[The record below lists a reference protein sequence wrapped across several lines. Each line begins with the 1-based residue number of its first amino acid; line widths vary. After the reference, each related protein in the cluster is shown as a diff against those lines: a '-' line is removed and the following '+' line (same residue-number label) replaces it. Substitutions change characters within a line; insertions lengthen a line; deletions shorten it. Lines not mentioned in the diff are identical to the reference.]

1 MRELVV
7 SDYNQFSRMTMDVH
21 QHRNVTTAASSSP
34 PLRYSPPVTHPVQ
47 TSLPA
52 AVVALHQRPQKR
64 SFDVAFLMAPD
75 DLSKR
80 RPRPLQAAQ
89 PVARSAFTK
98 VSPDTPSLSPAS
110 SPATPP
116 PSDFGIYM
124 HHSQIHHQQHHSQQQ
139 HHPHPLAQ
147 QECSLSPPLPPAA
160 AHFMSPFPLGFRSPF
175 ALMMPPRPQP
185 ATIVCKDYPSPLQPP
200 PPTHLHHHHHQQ
212 QQQQQHQ
219 QQQQQQQQQH
229 HQLQTPSP
237 LQFGQAAAAAAV
249 AALPAMLLPASI
261 AAAALTLPSQ
271 NVCAKCNVSFRMTS
285 DLVYHM
291 RSHHKGGGDGGGGT
305 IAGGLGA
312 GGGVG
317 SSGVGLGSD
326 AKKRRDMD
334 KLRCPVC
341 DESFRERHHLTRHM
355 TAHQDKEGDRLD
367 DEDDAPLQQQ
377 HHPQQHHHQQQ
388 HQGAK

>member
-1 MRELVV
+1 MNT
-7 SDYNQFSRMTMDVH
+7 DYNRFSRMTMDVH

-34 PLRYSPPVTHPVQ
+34 PSRYSPPVAAGIAQPVQ

-52 AVVALHQRPQKR
+52 TVVALHQRPQKR

-80 RPRPLQAAQ
+80 RPRPMQAAQ

-98 VSPDTPSLSPAS
+98 VSPDPPLSLSPVS

-116 PSDFGIYM
+116 PSDFAAYM
-124 HHSQIHHQQHHSQQQ
+124 HHSQLHHQQHHGQPQPQ
-139 HHPHPLAQ
+139 IHPHPLQSQ
-147 QECSLSPPLPPAA
+147 QECSLSPPLPPVA

-185 ATIVCKDYPSPLQPP
+185 TAVGCKDYPSPLQPSP
-200 PPTHLHHHHHQQ
+200 QSHHHHQQ
-212 QQQQQHQ
+212 QP

-229 HQLQTPSP
+229 HHQLQSLSTPSP
-237 LQFGQAAAAAAV
+237 LQFGQAAAAAAAV

-291 RSHHKGGGDGGGGT
+291 RSHHKGGDGNGGVGT
-305 IAGGLGA
+305 GSGVGSGV

-317 SSGVGLGSD
+317 VGGTGVGVD

-367 DEDDAPLQQQ
+367 DEDDVPLQQQ
-377 HHPQQHHHQQQ
+377 HHQLHQ

>member
-1 MRELVV
+1 
-7 SDYNQFSRMTMDVH
+7 MTMDVH

-34 PLRYSPPVTHPVQ
+34 PSRYSPPVAAGVAQPVQ

-98 VSPDTPSLSPAS
+98 VSPDPPPSLSPAS

-116 PSDFGIYM
+116 PTDFAAYM
-124 HHSQIHHQQHHSQQQ
+124 HHGQLHHQQQLLSHHQ
-139 HHPHPLAQ
+139 PQ
-147 QECSLSPPLPPAA
+147 QECSLSPPLPPVA

-185 ATIVCKDYPSPLQPP
+185 TASVKDYQSPLQPP
-200 PPTHLHHHHHQQ
+200 PPLPPHHHNQQ
-212 QQQQQHQ
+212 QQQQL

-229 HQLQTPSP
+229 LHHQQQLQSLPAPSP
-237 LQFGQAAAAAAV
+237 LQFGQAAAAAAAV

-291 RSHHKGGGDGGGGT
+291 RSHHKGGDGSGGG
-305 IAGGLGA
+305 GA
-312 GGGVG
+312 GGGIG
-317 SSGVGLGSD
+317 GGVGGGSAAGVGGAD

-367 DEDDAPLQQQ
+367 DEDDAPMQQQ
-377 HHPQQHHHQQQ
+377 HHQPLLQHQ

>member
-1 MRELVV
+1 
-7 SDYNQFSRMTMDVH
+7 MDVH
-21 QHRNVTTAASSSP
+21 HHRNVTTSSSSP
-34 PLRYSPPVTHPVQ
+34 PLRYSPTSTIEQQQV

-52 AVVALHQRPQKR
+52 VTLHQRPQKR

-80 RPRPLQAAQ
+80 RPRPPAPPQPQSPAAH
-89 PVARSAFTK
+89 PVVRSAFTK
-98 VSPDTPSLSPAS
+98 VQSPDPAALSPAS

-116 PSDFGIYM
+116 PPVIEFGGYL
-124 HHSQIHHQQHHSQQQ
+124 HQHRQHQQHH
-139 HHPHPLAQ
+139 Q
-147 QECSLSPPLPPAA
+147 QECSLSPPLPPAT

-175 ALMMPPRPQP
+175 AMMMPPRPQP
-185 ATIVCKDYPSPLQPP
+185 NSAGCKDYHHPLPLQP
-200 PPTHLHHHHHQQ
+200 HQQ
-212 QQQQQHQ
+212 QQQP
-219 QQQQQQQQQH
+219 
-229 HQLQTPSP
+229 LQSPSSA
-237 LQFGQAAAAAAV
+237 LQFGPAAAAAAAAV

-291 RSHHKGGGDGGGGT
+291 RSHHKGDGAGLGGT
-305 IAGGLGA
+305 GA
-312 GGGVG
+312 GNSGAG
-317 SSGVGLGSD
+317 SVD

-341 DESFRERHHLTRHM
+341 DEGFRERHHLTRHM

-367 DEDDAPLQQQ
+367 DEDDAPVQQQ
-377 HHPQQHHHQQQ
+377 HHH

>member
-1 MRELVV
+1 MNT
-7 SDYNQFSRMTMDVH
+7 DYSQLSRMTMDVH
-21 QHRNVTTAASSSP
+21 HHRNVTTASSSP
-34 PLRYSPPVTHPVQ
+34 SSRYSSPTDTEMAQQV

-52 AVVALHQRPQKR
+52 AALHQRPQKR

-80 RPRPLQAAQ
+80 RPRPLPPSAAAP

-98 VSPDTPSLSPAS
+98 VISPDPPLALSPAS

-116 PSDFGIYM
+116 LVEFGTYL
-124 HHSQIHHQQHHSQQQ
+124 HQQHQQQ
-139 HHPHPLAQ
+139 H
-147 QECSLSPPLPPAA
+147 ECSLSPPLPPAA

-175 ALMMPPRPQP
+175 AMMMPPRTQP
-185 ATIVCKDYPSPLQPP
+185 TAVGCKDYPSTLQP
-200 PPTHLHHHHHQQ
+200 LHQHHQQHQQ
-212 QQQQQHQ
+212 QQHQQHQ
-219 QQQQQQQQQH
+219 QQQQQQQQ
-229 HQLQTPSP
+229 HQQSLPSPSP
-237 LQFGQAAAAAAV
+237 LQFGPAAAAAV

-291 RSHHKGGGDGGGGT
+291 RSHHKGDGAGGGS
-305 IAGGLGA
+305 GGLGGL
-312 GGGVG
+312 GGAGVG
-317 SSGVGLGSD
+317 SSGGGAD

-367 DEDDAPLQQQ
+367 DEDDVPVQ
-377 HHPQQHHHQQQ
+377 HHQQQ
-388 HQGAK
+388 QQGAK

>member
-1 MRELVV
+1 MI
-7 SDYNQFSRMTMDVH
+7 SDYNRFGRMTMDVH
-21 QHRNVTTAASSSP
+21 HHRNVTAASSSP
-34 PLRYSPPVTHPVQ
+34 PSRYSPPAAVADMAEQV

-52 AVVALHQRPQKR
+52 VSLHHQRPQKR

-80 RPRPLQAAQ
+80 RPRPPQPILQPALQ
-89 PVARSAFTK
+89 TVARSAFTK
-98 VSPDTPSLSPAS
+98 VSPDPAALSPSS

-116 PSDFGIYM
+116 PIEFGTYLQ
-124 HHSQIHHQQHHSQQQ
+124 HQHQQHHQQHQ
-139 HHPHPLAQ
+139 HHLHHQ

-160 AHFMSPFPLGFRSPF
+160 THFMSPFPLGFRTPF
-175 ALMMPPRPQP
+175 AMMMPSRPQLI
-185 ATIVCKDYPSPLQPP
+185 AAAGCKEYSSASLQSHQQHHP
-200 PPTHLHHHHHQQ
+200 HHHHPHQQLQQ
-212 QQQQQHQ
+212 QQQQEQ
-219 QQQQQQQQQH
+219 QQQQPTS
-229 HQLQTPSP
+229 LPAPSP
-237 LQFGQAAAAAAV
+237 LQFGPAAAAAAAV

-291 RSHHKGGGDGGGGT
+291 RSHHKGDGSGANGVG
-305 IAGGLGA
+305 GA
-312 GGGVG
+312 GGVG
-317 SSGVGLGSD
+317 GGSD

-367 DEDDAPLQQQ
+367 DEDDAPLQQRPHQ
-377 HHPQQHHHQQQ
+377 HQQQ
-388 HQGAK
+388 QGAK

>member
-1 MRELVV
+1 MNT
-7 SDYNQFSRMTMDVH
+7 DYNQFSRMTMDVH

-34 PLRYSPPVTHPVQ
+34 PSRYSPPVAAGIAQPVQ

-80 RPRPLQAAQ
+80 RPRPLQATQ
-89 PVARSAFTK
+89 PIARSAFTK
-98 VSPDTPSLSPAS
+98 VSPDPPSSLSPAS

-116 PSDFGIYM
+116 PSDFAAYM
-124 HHSQIHHQQHHSQQQ
+124 HHGQLHHQQHQQLLS
-139 HHPHPLAQ
+139 HHQPQ

-185 ATIVCKDYPSPLQPP
+185 TAVGHKDYQSPLQPP
-200 PPTHLHHHHHQQ
+200 PPSHHH
-212 QQQQQHQ
+212 HQ

-229 HQLQTPSP
+229 HHQLQSLPSPSP
-237 LQFGQAAAAAAV
+237 LQFGQAAAAAAAV

-291 RSHHKGGGDGGGGT
+291 RSHHKGGDGNSGG
-305 IAGGLGA
+305 GA
-312 GGGVG
+312 GGGIGGGGVGGG
-317 SSGVGLGSD
+317 SSAGVGTD

-367 DEDDAPLQQQ
+367 DEDDAPMQQQ
-377 HHPQQHHHQQQ
+377 HHQPLQHQ

>member
-1 MRELVV
+1 
-7 SDYNQFSRMTMDVH
+7 MDVH
-21 QHRNVTTAASSSP
+21 HHRNVSTVSSSP
-34 PLRYSPPVTHPVQ
+34 PSRYSPPTATEVAQQV

-52 AVVALHQRPQKR
+52 VALHQRPQKR

-80 RPRPLQAAQ
+80 RPRPQPPVAVQ

-98 VSPDTPSLSPAS
+98 VSPDPVVLSPAS

-116 PSDFGIYM
+116 PIEFCGGVGAGYLL
-124 HHSQIHHQQHHSQQQ
+124 HQHLHQQH
-139 HHPHPLAQ
+139 

-160 AHFMSPFPLGFRSPF
+160 AHFMSPFPLGFRTPF
-175 ALMMPPRPQP
+175 AMMMPPRPQP
-185 ATIVCKDYPSPLQPP
+185 TTVPCKDFPGVQSLQ
-200 PPTHLHHHHHQQ
+200 LQQ
-212 QQQQQHQ
+212 QTQQQQHQHQQHQQHQNQ
-219 QQQQQQQQQH
+219 QQQQQQQKQQ
-229 HQLQTPSP
+229 QSLQSPTP
-237 LQFGQAAAAAAV
+237 LQFGQAAAAAAAV

-291 RSHHKGGGDGGGGT
+291 RSHHKGDGSGGGG
-305 IAGGLGA
+305 GGIVGGIGGGA
-312 GGGVG
+312 G
-317 SSGVGLGSD
+317 SGGSD

-367 DEDDAPLQQQ
+367 DEDDVPPQLQ
-377 HHPQQHHHQQQ
+377 HHQ